1 MKELRL
7 NIGKIAMMVLFIMT
21 IIVSDIKAEVLE
33 DSLSHRPKV
42 GVVLCGGGAKGF
54 AQIRIL
60 KAMDEAGVP
69 IDFIGG
75 TSIGSIIGALYAVGY
90 DPDMIEKLVREQD
103 WDRVLYDKFPETL
116 MPIDKRMDERRYL
129 ATFPISDGKMKVKSS
144 FVEGVYVNLLLSRLM
159 LPAHDV
165 HNYKDLSVPFY
176 CIATD
181 VEHACQYE
189 MNSGDLPRSVRASMS
204 IPFLFQPVTIDG
216 RLLIDGGMVN
226 NFPVRNMKE
235 HGADIIIGI
244 DLEDESIPASQ
255 IDNSLQL
262 FTSLMN
268 LSSLEESLYARSH
281 CNIYIKPN
289 LHGRDMLSFGDFDS
303 IIQFGQD
310 AADKFYPQFK
320 RLADS
325 LQNLGQFKIERPHVQ
340 PIDEIKIVEVRTVGI
355 PEKHKNSFA
364 RLYSNKVFPATVKL
378 SDIEESILKMKISG
392 YYDNLWYDISD
403 APDGYILTI
412 HCEEVEDKS
421 MSVAIHYDN
430 NYGIGALV
438 NFTFN
443 NILQRI
449 DRSTLG
455 IDVNIAENP
464 YIKGRFITQMGKH
477 FRFGSDLSVYSV
489 EMSQYEDKQ
498 ITNSYSIQDNNLDI
512 YFQLLPNYKQQLKL
526 GAAADY
532 VHMKDF
538 VGENQL
544 KSDYHFYSYLYL
556 NYFYKNEDAPSF
568 ARRGW
573 KIDITGKCVF
583 FEGVNNDGE
592 LTSNG
597 WQNSIIL
604 HGNIIKSSSIGK
616 RSSLKLGVEAGY
628 KVGTADIPVF
638 YKFFVG
644 GQSKMKYFDNII
656 AFTGLDFTDKV
667 VDYVAMGKAAWQ
679 FNLYK
684 KLYITANFDAGYLNT
699 AYDQWF
705 DDTSFVA
712 GGGLT
717 LGIDTMVGPV
727 EVSLMGSNINSKPVG
742 FINVGFWY

>member
-1 MKELRL
+1 MKAMRL
-7 NIGKIAMMVLFIMT
+7 NIGKIAMMFLLIMT
-21 IIVSDIKAEVLE
+21 VFVSDIQAKVLE
-33 DSLSHRPKV
+33 DSLTRRPKV

-90 DPDMIEKLVREQD
+90 DPDMIEKMVREQD
-103 WDRVLYDKFPETL
+103 WNQVLYDKFSEDL

-129 ATFPISDGKMKVKSS
+129 ATFPIADGKMKVKSS

-159 LPAHDV
+159 LPAHDIRD
-165 HNYKDLSVPFY
+165 YKDLSVPFY

-189 MNSGDLPRSVRASMS
+189 MNSGDLSRSVRASMS

-289 LHGRDMLSFGDFDS
+289 LHGRDMLSFNDFDS

-310 AADKFYPQFK
+310 AADKFYPQFQ

-325 LQNLGQFKIERPHVQ
+325 LQKLGSFKIERPHVQ
-340 PIDEIKIVEVRTVGI
+340 PIDELTIVQIKADGI
-355 PEKHKNSFA
+355 PERHRNSFA
-364 RLYSNKVFPATVKL
+364 RLYTKEFPAKVKL
-378 SDIEESILKMKISG
+378 DDVENLILKLKISG

-403 APDGYILTI
+403 APGGYILTV
-412 HCEEVEDKS
+412 HCDEVANKS

-443 NILQRI
+443 NVIKKI
-449 DRSTLG
+449 DRSTIGL
-455 IDVNIAENP
+455 DVNIAENP
-464 YIKGRFITQMGKH
+464 YVKGRLNTQMGKY
-477 FRFGSDLSVYSV
+477 FRFGTDLSVYSV
-489 EMSQYEDKQ
+489 EIDQYDDKQ
-498 ITNSYSIQDNNLDI
+498 MTNSYSIQDNNLDI
-512 YFQLLPNYKQQLKL
+512 YMQLIPNVKQQFRL

-538 VGENQL
+538 VGDNQL
-544 KSDYHFYSYLYL
+544 RSDYHFYSYMYL

-573 KIDITGKCVF
+573 KIDITGKWLF
-583 FEGVNNDGE
+583 FEGVNDDGT
-592 LTSNG
+592 LSSNG
-597 WQNSIIL
+597 WQNSVVL
-604 HGNIIKSSSIGK
+604 HGNIIKSSSIGRK
-616 RSSLKLGVEAGY
+616 SALKLGLEAGY
-628 KVGTADIPVF
+628 KVGTSEIPVF

-667 VDYVAMGKAAWQ
+667 VDYVAMGKMAWQ
-679 FNLYK
+679 WNFYK
-684 KLYITANFDAGYLNT
+684 KLYLTLNLDGGFINNT
-699 AYDQWF
+699 YDLWF
-705 DDTSFVA
+705 DKDSFVA
-712 GGGLT
+712 GGGVT
-717 LGIDTMVGPV
+717 FGVDSMVGPV
-727 EVSLMGSNINSKPVG
+727 EVSLMGSNINSTPVG

>member
-1 MKELRL
+1 MISIRL
-7 NIGKIAMMVLFIMT
+7 NIGKVAMMFMLIMT
-21 IIVSDIKAEVLE
+21 VFVSEIQAQVVE
-33 DSLSHRPKV
+33 DSHSHRPKV

-60 KAMDEAGVP
+60 KALDEAGVP
-69 IDFIGG
+69 IDYIGG

-103 WDRVLYDKFPETL
+103 WNQVLYDKFPEEL
-116 MPIDKRMDERRYL
+116 MPIDRRMNERRYL
-129 ATFPISDGKMKVKSS
+129 ATFPITNGKMKVKSA
-144 FVEGVYVNLLLSRLM
+144 FVEGVYVNMLLSRLM
-159 LPAHDV
+159 LPAHNIQD
-165 HNYKDLSVPFY
+165 YSKLPVPFY

-189 MNSGDLPRSVRASMS
+189 MTSGSLSRSVRASMS

-268 LSSLEESLYARSH
+268 LSSLEESLYARNH
-281 CNIYIKPN
+281 CNIYVKPN
-289 LHGRDMLSFGDFDS
+289 LHGRDMLSFNDFDS

-310 AADKFYPQFK
+310 AADEFYPQFQ

-325 LQNLGQFKIERPHVQ
+325 LQNLGHFEINRPHVQ
-340 PIDEIKIVEVRTVGI
+340 PVEKIKIVGINVEGI
-355 PEKHKNSFA
+355 PENHKHSFA
-364 RLYSNKVFPATVKL
+364 RLYATEFPATVTL
-378 SDIEESILKMKISG
+378 DQIEELIVKLKISG
-392 YYDNLWYDISD
+392 YYDNLWYYISD
-403 APDGYILTI
+403 APDGYILNI
-412 HCEEVEDKS
+412 HCDEVADKS
-421 MSVAIHYDN
+421 MSAAIHYDN

-443 NILQRI
+443 NVMKSI
-449 DRSTLG
+449 DRSTISL
-455 IDVNIAENP
+455 DVNIAENP
-464 YIKGRFITQMGKH
+464 YIKGHFNTQMGKY
-477 FRFGSDLSVYSV
+477 FRTGADLSFYSV
-489 EMSQYEDKQ
+489 DISQYDDNQ
-498 ITNSYSIQDNNLDI
+498 MTNSYSIQDNNLDL
-512 YFQLLPNYKQQLKL
+512 YMQLIPTVKQQFRL
-526 GAAADY
+526 GAVADY

-538 VGENQL
+538 VGDNQL
-544 KSDYHFYSYLYL
+544 NSYYHFYSYLYL

-583 FEGVNNDGE
+583 FEGVNNEGV

-616 RSSLKLGVEAGY
+616 KSSLKLGVEAGY
-628 KVGTADIPVF
+628 KVGTSDIPVF

-656 AFTGLDFTDKV
+656 AFTGLDFIDKV
-667 VDYVAMGKAAWQ
+667 VDYVAMGKMAWQ
-679 FNLYK
+679 WNFYK
-684 KLYITANFDAGYLNT
+684 KLYFTASVDAGFIND
-699 AYDQWF
+699 AYDLWF
-705 DDTSFVA
+705 DSNSFVA
-712 GGGLT
+712 GGGIT
-717 LGIDTMVGPV
+717 FGVDTMVGPV
-727 EVSLMGSNINSKPVG
+727 EVSLMGSNINSALVG

>member
-1 MKELRL
+1 MKSIRL
-7 NIGKIAMMVLFIMT
+7 NIGKVAMMFMLIMT
-21 IIVSDIKAEVLE
+21 VFVSEIQAQVVD
-33 DSLSHRPKV
+33 DSNTHRPKV

-60 KAMDEAGVP
+60 KALDEAGVP
-69 IDFIGG
+69 IDYIGG

-103 WDRVLYDKFPETL
+103 WNQVLYDKFSEEL
-116 MPIDKRMDERRYL
+116 MPIDRRMNERRYL
-129 ATFPISDGKMKVKSS
+129 ATFPITNGKMKVKSA
-144 FVEGVYVNLLLSRLM
+144 FVEGVYVNMLLSRLM
-159 LPAHDV
+159 LPAHNIQD
-165 HNYKDLSVPFY
+165 YSKLSVPFY

-189 MNSGDLPRSVRASMS
+189 MTSGSLSRSVRASMS

-289 LHGRDMLSFGDFDS
+289 LHGRDMLSFNDFDS

-310 AADKFYPQFK
+310 AADKFYPQFQ

-325 LQNLGQFKIERPHVQ
+325 LQNLGHFEINRPHVQ
-340 PIDEIKIVEVRTVGI
+340 PVEKIKIVGINVEGI
-355 PEKHKNSFA
+355 PENHKHSFA
-364 RLYSNKVFPATVKL
+364 RLYATEFPATVTL
-378 SDIEESILKMKISG
+378 DQIEEMIVKLKISG
-392 YYDNLWYDISD
+392 YYDNLWYYISD
-403 APDGYILTI
+403 APDGYILNI
-412 HCEEVEDKS
+412 HCDEVADKS
-421 MSVAIHYDN
+421 MSAAIHYDN

-443 NILQRI
+443 NVMKSI
-449 DRSTLG
+449 DRSTISL
-455 IDVNIAENP
+455 DVNIAENP
-464 YIKGRFITQMGKH
+464 YIKGHFNTQMGKY
-477 FRFGSDLSVYSV
+477 FRMGADLSFYSV
-489 EMSQYEDKQ
+489 DISQYDDNQ
-498 ITNSYSIQDNNLDI
+498 MTNSYSIQDNNLDL
-512 YFQLLPNYKQQLKL
+512 YMQLIPTVKQQFRL
-526 GAAADY
+526 GAVADY

-538 VGENQL
+538 VGDNQL
-544 KSDYHFYSYLYL
+544 NSDYHFYSYLYL

-583 FEGVNNDGE
+583 FEGVNNEGV

-616 RSSLKLGVEAGY
+616 KSSLKLGVEAGY
-628 KVGTADIPVF
+628 KVGTSDIPVF

-656 AFTGLDFTDKV
+656 AFTGLDFIDKV
-667 VDYVAMGKAAWQ
+667 VDYVAMGKMAWQ
-679 FNLYK
+679 WNFYK
-684 KLYITANFDAGYLNT
+684 KLYFTASVDAGFIND
-699 AYDQWF
+699 AYDLWF
-705 DDTSFVA
+705 DSNSFVA
-712 GGGLT
+712 GGGIT
-717 LGIDTMVGPV
+717 FGVDTMVGPV
-727 EVSLMGSNINSKPVG
+727 EVSLMGSNINSAPVG

>member
-1 MKELRL
+1 MKSIRL
-7 NIGKIAMMVLFIMT
+7 NIGKVAMMFMLIMT
-21 IIVSDIKAEVLE
+21 VFVSEIQAQVVD
-33 DSLSHRPKV
+33 DSNTHRPKV

-60 KAMDEAGVP
+60 KALDEAGVP
-69 IDFIGG
+69 IDYIGG

-103 WDRVLYDKFPETL
+103 WNQVLYDKFSEEL
-116 MPIDKRMDERRYL
+116 MPIDRRMNERRYL
-129 ATFPISDGKMKVKSS
+129 ATFPITNGKMKVKSA
-144 FVEGVYVNLLLSRLM
+144 FVEGVYVNMLLSRLM
-159 LPAHDV
+159 LPAHNIQD
-165 HNYKDLSVPFY
+165 YSKLSVPFY

-189 MNSGDLPRSVRASMS
+189 MTSGSLSRSVRASMS

-289 LHGRDMLSFGDFDS
+289 LHGRDMLSFNDFDS

-310 AADKFYPQFK
+310 AADKFYPQFQ

-325 LQNLGQFKIERPHVQ
+325 LQNLGHFEINRPHVQ
-340 PIDEIKIVEVRTVGI
+340 PVEKIKIVGINVEGI
-355 PEKHKNSFA
+355 PENHKHSFA
-364 RLYSNKVFPATVKL
+364 RLYATEFPATVTL
-378 SDIEESILKMKISG
+378 DQIEEMIVKLKISG
-392 YYDNLWYDISD
+392 YYDNLWYYISD
-403 APDGYILTI
+403 APDGYILNI
-412 HCEEVEDKS
+412 HCDEVADKS
-421 MSVAIHYDN
+421 MSAAIHYDN

-443 NILQRI
+443 NVMKSI
-449 DRSTLG
+449 DRSTISL
-455 IDVNIAENP
+455 DVNIAENP
-464 YIKGRFITQMGKH
+464 YIKGHFNTQMGKY
-477 FRFGSDLSVYSV
+477 FRMGADLSFYSV
-489 EMSQYEDKQ
+489 DISQYDDNQ
-498 ITNSYSIQDNNLDI
+498 MTNSYSIQDNNLDL
-512 YFQLLPNYKQQLKL
+512 YMQLIPTVKQQFRL
-526 GAAADY
+526 GAVADY
-532 VHMKDF
+532 MHMKDF
-538 VGENQL
+538 VGDNQL
-544 KSDYHFYSYLYL
+544 NSDYHFYSYLYL

-583 FEGVNNDGE
+583 FEGVNNEGV

-616 RSSLKLGVEAGY
+616 KSSLKLGVEAGY
-628 KVGTADIPVF
+628 KVGTSDIPVF

-656 AFTGLDFTDKV
+656 AFTGLDFIDKV
-667 VDYVAMGKAAWQ
+667 VDYVAMGKMAWQ
-679 FNLYK
+679 WNFYK
-684 KLYITANFDAGYLNT
+684 KLYFTASVDAGFIND
-699 AYDQWF
+699 AYDLWF
-705 DDTSFVA
+705 DSNSFVA
-712 GGGLT
+712 GGGIT
-717 LGIDTMVGPV
+717 FGVDTMVGPV
-727 EVSLMGSNINSKPVG
+727 EVSLMGSNINSAPVG

>member
-1 MKELRL
+1 MKSIRL
-7 NIGKIAMMVLFIMT
+7 NIGKVAMMFMLIMT
-21 IIVSDIKAEVLE
+21 VFVSEIQAQVVD
-33 DSLSHRPKV
+33 DSNTHRPKV

-60 KAMDEAGVP
+60 KALDEAGVP
-69 IDFIGG
+69 IDYIGG

-103 WDRVLYDKFPETL
+103 WNQVLYDKFSEEL
-116 MPIDKRMDERRYL
+116 MPIDRRMNERRYL
-129 ATFPISDGKMKVKSS
+129 ATFPITNGKMKVKSA
-144 FVEGVYVNLLLSRLM
+144 FVEGVYVNMLLSRLM
-159 LPAHDV
+159 LPAHNIQD
-165 HNYKDLSVPFY
+165 YSKLSVPFY

-189 MNSGDLPRSVRASMS
+189 MTSGSLPRSVRASMS

-289 LHGRDMLSFGDFDS
+289 LHGRDMLSFNDFDS

-310 AADKFYPQFK
+310 AADKFYPQFQ

-325 LQNLGQFKIERPHVQ
+325 LQNLGHFEINRPHVQ
-340 PIDEIKIVEVRTVGI
+340 PVEKIKIVGINVEGI
-355 PEKHKNSFA
+355 PENHKHSFA
-364 RLYSNKVFPATVKL
+364 RLYATEFPATVTL
-378 SDIEESILKMKISG
+378 DQIEEMIVKLKISG
-392 YYDNLWYDISD
+392 YYDNLWYYISD
-403 APDGYILTI
+403 APDGYILNI
-412 HCEEVEDKS
+412 HCDEVADKS
-421 MSVAIHYDN
+421 MSAAIHYDN

-443 NILQRI
+443 NVMKSI
-449 DRSTLG
+449 DRSTISL
-455 IDVNIAENP
+455 DVNIAENP
-464 YIKGRFITQMGKH
+464 YIKGHFNTQMGKY
-477 FRFGSDLSVYSV
+477 FRMGADLSFYSV
-489 EMSQYEDKQ
+489 DISQYDDNQ
-498 ITNSYSIQDNNLDI
+498 MTNSYSIQDNNLDL
-512 YFQLLPNYKQQLKL
+512 YMQLIPTVKQQFRL
-526 GAAADY
+526 GAVADY

-538 VGENQL
+538 VGDNQL
-544 KSDYHFYSYLYL
+544 NSDYHFYSYLYL

-583 FEGVNNDGE
+583 FEGVNNEGV

-616 RSSLKLGVEAGY
+616 KSSLKLGVEAGY
-628 KVGTADIPVF
+628 KVGTSDIPVF

-656 AFTGLDFTDKV
+656 AFTGLDFIDKV
-667 VDYVAMGKAAWQ
+667 VDYVAMGKMAWQ
-679 FNLYK
+679 WNFYK
-684 KLYITANFDAGYLNT
+684 KLYFTASVDAGFIND
-699 AYDQWF
+699 AYDLWF
-705 DDTSFVA
+705 DSNSFVA
-712 GGGLT
+712 GGGIT
-717 LGIDTMVGPV
+717 FGVDTMVGPV
-727 EVSLMGSNINSKPVG
+727 EVSLMGSNINSAPVG

>member
-1 MKELRL
+1 MKSIRL
-7 NIGKIAMMVLFIMT
+7 NIGKVAMMFMLIMT
-21 IIVSDIKAEVLE
+21 VFVSEIQAQVVD
-33 DSLSHRPKV
+33 DSNTHRPKV

-60 KAMDEAGVP
+60 KALDEAGVP
-69 IDFIGG
+69 IDYIGG

-103 WDRVLYDKFPETL
+103 WNQVLYDKFSEEL
-116 MPIDKRMDERRYL
+116 MPIDRRMNERRYL
-129 ATFPISDGKMKVKSS
+129 ATFPITNGKMKVKSA
-144 FVEGVYVNLLLSRLM
+144 FVEGVYVNMLLSRLM
-159 LPAHDV
+159 LPAHNIQD
-165 HNYKDLSVPFY
+165 YSKLSVPFY

-189 MNSGDLPRSVRASMS
+189 MTSGSLSRSVRASMS

-289 LHGRDMLSFGDFDS
+289 LHGRDMLSFNDFDS

-310 AADKFYPQFK
+310 AADKFYPQFQ

-325 LQNLGQFKIERPHVQ
+325 LQNLGHFEINRPHVQ
-340 PIDEIKIVEVRTVGI
+340 PVEKIKIVGINVEGI
-355 PEKHKNSFA
+355 PENHKHSFA
-364 RLYSNKVFPATVKL
+364 RLYATEFPATVTL
-378 SDIEESILKMKISG
+378 DQIEEMIVKLKISG
-392 YYDNLWYDISD
+392 YYDNLWYYISD
-403 APDGYILTI
+403 APDGYILNI
-412 HCEEVEDKS
+412 HCDEVADKS
-421 MSVAIHYDN
+421 MSAAIHYDN

-443 NILQRI
+443 NVMKSI
-449 DRSTLG
+449 DRSTISL
-455 IDVNIAENP
+455 DVNIAENP
-464 YIKGRFITQMGKH
+464 YIKGHFNTQMGKY
-477 FRFGSDLSVYSV
+477 FRMGADLSFYSV
-489 EMSQYEDKQ
+489 DISQYDDNQ
-498 ITNSYSIQDNNLDI
+498 MTNSYSIQDNNLDL
-512 YFQLLPNYKQQLKL
+512 YMQLIPTVKQQFRL
-526 GAAADY
+526 GAVADY

-538 VGENQL
+538 VGDNQL
-544 KSDYHFYSYLYL
+544 NSDYHFYSYLYL

-583 FEGVNNDGE
+583 FEGVNNEGV

-597 WQNSIIL
+597 WQNPIIL

-616 RSSLKLGVEAGY
+616 KSSLKLGVEAGY
-628 KVGTADIPVF
+628 KVGTSDIPVF

-656 AFTGLDFTDKV
+656 AFTGLDFIDKV
-667 VDYVAMGKAAWQ
+667 VDYVAMGKMAWQ
-679 FNLYK
+679 WNFYK
-684 KLYITANFDAGYLNT
+684 KLYFTASVDAGFIND
-699 AYDQWF
+699 AYDLWF
-705 DDTSFVA
+705 DSNSFVA
-712 GGGLT
+712 GGGIT
-717 LGIDTMVGPV
+717 FGVDTMVGPV
-727 EVSLMGSNINSKPVG
+727 EVSLMGSNINSAPVG

>member
-1 MKELRL
+1 MKSIRL
-7 NIGKIAMMVLFIMT
+7 NIGKVAMMFMLIMT
-21 IIVSDIKAEVLE
+21 VFVSEIQAQVVD
-33 DSLSHRPKV
+33 DSNTHRPKV
-42 GVVLCGGGAKGF
+42 GLVLCGGGAKGF

-60 KAMDEAGVP
+60 KALDEAGVP
-69 IDFIGG
+69 IDYIGG

-103 WDRVLYDKFPETL
+103 WNQVLYDKFPEEL
-116 MPIDKRMDERRYL
+116 MPIDRRMNERRYL
-129 ATFPISDGKMKVKSS
+129 ATFPITNGKMKVKSA
-144 FVEGVYVNLLLSRLM
+144 FVEGVYVNMLLSRLM
-159 LPAHDV
+159 LPAHNIQD
-165 HNYKDLSVPFY
+165 YSKLSVPFY

-189 MNSGDLPRSVRASMS
+189 MTSGSLSRSVRASMS

-216 RLLIDGGMVN
+216 RLLIDGGMV

-289 LHGRDMLSFGDFDS
+289 LHGRDMLSFNDFDS

-310 AADKFYPQFK
+310 AADKFYPQFQ

-325 LQNLGQFKIERPHVQ
+325 LQNLGHFEINRPHVQ
-340 PIDEIKIVEVRTVGI
+340 PVEKIKIVGINVEGI
-355 PEKHKNSFA
+355 PENHKHSFA
-364 RLYSNKVFPATVKL
+364 RLYATEFPATVTL
-378 SDIEESILKMKISG
+378 DQIEELIVKLKISG
-392 YYDNLWYDISD
+392 YYDNLRYYISD
-403 APDGYILTI
+403 APDGYILNI
-412 HCEEVEDKS
+412 HCDEVADKS
-421 MSVAIHYDN
+421 MSAAIHYDN

-443 NILQRI
+443 NVMKSI
-449 DRSTLG
+449 DRSTISL
-455 IDVNIAENP
+455 DVNIAENP
-464 YIKGRFITQMGKH
+464 YIKGHFNTQMGKY
-477 FRFGSDLSVYSV
+477 FRMGADLSFYSV
-489 EMSQYEDKQ
+489 DISQYDDNQ
-498 ITNSYSIQDNNLDI
+498 MTNSYSIQDNNLDL
-512 YFQLLPNYKQQLKL
+512 YMQLIPTVKQQFRL
-526 GAAADY
+526 GAVADY

-538 VGENQL
+538 VGDNQL
-544 KSDYHFYSYLYL
+544 NSDYHFYSYLYL

-583 FEGVNNDGE
+583 FEGVNNEGV

-616 RSSLKLGVEAGY
+616 KSSLKLGVEAGY
-628 KVGTADIPVF
+628 KVGTSDIPVF

-656 AFTGLDFTDKV
+656 AFTGLDFIDKV
-667 VDYVAMGKAAWQ
+667 VDYVAMGKMAWQ
-679 FNLYK
+679 WNFYK
-684 KLYITANFDAGYLNT
+684 KLYFTASVDAGFIND
-699 AYDQWF
+699 AYDLWF
-705 DDTSFVA
+705 DSNSFVA
-712 GGGLT
+712 GGGIT
-717 LGIDTMVGPV
+717 FGVDTMVGPV
-727 EVSLMGSNINSKPVG
+727 EVSLMGSNINSAPVG

>member
-1 MKELRL
+1 MKSIRL
-7 NIGKIAMMVLFIMT
+7 NIGKVAMMFMLIMT
-21 IIVSDIKAEVLE
+21 VFVSEIQAQVVD
-33 DSLSHRPKV
+33 DSHSHRPKV

-60 KAMDEAGVP
+60 KALDEAGVP
-69 IDFIGG
+69 IDYIGG

-103 WDRVLYDKFPETL
+103 WNQVLYDKFPEEL
-116 MPIDKRMDERRYL
+116 MPIDRRMNERRYL
-129 ATFPISDGKMKVKSS
+129 ATFPITNGKMKVKSA
-144 FVEGVYVNLLLSRLM
+144 FVEGVYVNMLLSRLM
-159 LPAHDV
+159 LPAHNIQD
-165 HNYKDLSVPFY
+165 YSKLSVPFY

-189 MNSGDLPRSVRASMS
+189 MTSGSLSRSVRASMS

-289 LHGRDMLSFGDFDS
+289 LHGRDMLSFNDFDS

-310 AADKFYPQFK
+310 AADKFYPQFQ

-325 LQNLGQFKIERPHVQ
+325 LQNLGHFEINRPHVQ
-340 PIDEIKIVEVRTVGI
+340 PVEKIKIVGINVEGI
-355 PEKHKNSFA
+355 PENHKHSFA
-364 RLYSNKVFPATVKL
+364 RLYATEFPATVTL
-378 SDIEESILKMKISG
+378 DQIEELIVKLKISG
-392 YYDNLWYDISD
+392 YYDNLWYYISD
-403 APDGYILTI
+403 APDGYILNI
-412 HCEEVEDKS
+412 HCDEVADKS
-421 MSVAIHYDN
+421 MSAAIHYDN

-438 NFTFN
+438 IFTFN
-443 NILQRI
+443 NVMKSI
-449 DRSTLG
+449 DRSTISL
-455 IDVNIAENP
+455 DVNIAENP
-464 YIKGRFITQMGKH
+464 YIKGHFNTQMGKY
-477 FRFGSDLSVYSV
+477 FRMGADWSFYSV
-489 EMSQYEDKQ
+489 DISQYDDNQ
-498 ITNSYSIQDNNLDI
+498 MTNSYSIQDNNLDL
-512 YFQLLPNYKQQLKL
+512 YMQLIPTVKQQFRL
-526 GAAADY
+526 GAVADY

-538 VGENQL
+538 VGDNQL
-544 KSDYHFYSYLYL
+544 NSDYHFYSYLYL

-583 FEGVNNDGE
+583 FEGVNNEGV

-616 RSSLKLGVEAGY
+616 KSSLKLGVEAGY
-628 KVGTADIPVF
+628 KVGTSDIPVF

-656 AFTGLDFTDKV
+656 AFTGLDFIDKV
-667 VDYVAMGKAAWQ
+667 VDYVAMGKMAWQ
-679 FNLYK
+679 WNFYK
-684 KLYITANFDAGYLNT
+684 KLYFTASVDAGFIND
-699 AYDQWF
+699 AYDLWF
-705 DDTSFVA
+705 DSNSFVA
-712 GGGLT
+712 GGGIT
-717 LGIDTMVGPV
+717 FGVDTMVGPV
-727 EVSLMGSNINSKPVG
+727 EVSLMGSNINSAPVG

>member
-1 MKELRL
+1 MKSIRL
-7 NIGKIAMMVLFIMT
+7 NIGKVAMMFILIMT
-21 IIVSDIKAEVLE
+21 VFVSEIQAQVVE
-33 DSLSHRPKV
+33 DSNTHRPKV

-60 KAMDEAGVP
+60 KALDEAGVP
-69 IDFIGG
+69 IDYIGG

-103 WDRVLYDKFPETL
+103 WNQVLYDKFPEEL
-116 MPIDKRMDERRYL
+116 MPIDRRMNERRYL
-129 ATFPISDGKMKVKSS
+129 ATFPITNGKMKVKSA
-144 FVEGVYVNLLLSRLM
+144 FVEGVYVNMLLSRLM
-159 LPAHDV
+159 LPAHNIQD
-165 HNYKDLSVPFY
+165 YSKLPVPFY

-189 MNSGDLPRSVRASMS
+189 MTSGSLPRSVRASMS

-268 LSSLEESLYARSH
+268 LSSLEESLYARNH
-281 CNIYIKPN
+281 CNIYVKPN
-289 LHGRDMLSFGDFDS
+289 LHGRDMLSFNDFDS

-310 AADKFYPQFK
+310 AADKFYPQFQ

-325 LQNLGQFKIERPHVQ
+325 LQNLGHFEINRPHVQ
-340 PIDEIKIVEVRTVGI
+340 PVEEIKIVGINVEGI
-355 PEKHKNSFA
+355 PENHKHSFA
-364 RLYSNKVFPATVKL
+364 RLYATEFPATVTLDK
-378 SDIEESILKMKISG
+378 IEELIVKLKISG
-392 YYDNLWYDISD
+392 YYDNLWYYISD
-403 APDGYILTI
+403 APDGYILNI
-412 HCEEVEDKS
+412 HCDEVADKS
-421 MSVAIHYDN
+421 MSAAIHYDN

-443 NILQRI
+443 NVMKSI
-449 DRSTLG
+449 DRSTISL
-455 IDVNIAENP
+455 DVNIAENP
-464 YIKGRFITQMGKH
+464 YIKGHFNTQMGKY
-477 FRFGSDLSVYSV
+477 FRTGADLSFYSV
-489 EMSQYEDKQ
+489 DISQYDDNQ
-498 ITNSYSIQDNNLDI
+498 MTNSYSIQDNNIDL
-512 YFQLLPNYKQQLKL
+512 YMQLIPTVKQQFRL
-526 GAAADY
+526 GAVADY

-538 VGENQL
+538 VGDNQL
-544 KSDYHFYSYLYL
+544 NSDYHFYSYLYL

-583 FEGVNNDGE
+583 FEGVNNEGV

-616 RSSLKLGVEAGY
+616 KSSLKLGVEAGY
-628 KVGTADIPVF
+628 KVGTSDIPVF

-656 AFTGLDFTDKV
+656 AFTGLDFIDKV
-667 VDYVAMGKAAWQ
+667 VDYVAMGKMAWQ
-679 FNLYK
+679 WNFYK
-684 KLYITANFDAGYLNT
+684 KLYFTASVDAGFIND
-699 AYDQWF
+699 AYDLWF
-705 DDTSFVA
+705 DSNSFVA
-712 GGGLT
+712 GGGIT
-717 LGIDTMVGPV
+717 FGVDTMVGPV
-727 EVSLMGSNINSKPVG
+727 EVSLMGSNINSAPVG

>member
-1 MKELRL
+1 MKSIRL
-7 NIGKIAMMVLFIMT
+7 NIGKVAMMFMLIMT
-21 IIVSDIKAEVLE
+21 VFVSEIQAQVVE
-33 DSLSHRPKV
+33 DSNTHRPKV

-60 KAMDEAGVP
+60 KALDEAGVP
-69 IDFIGG
+69 IDYIGG

-103 WDRVLYDKFPETL
+103 WNQVLYDKFPEEL
-116 MPIDKRMDERRYL
+116 MPIDRRMNERRYL
-129 ATFPISDGKMKVKSS
+129 ATFPITNGKMKVKSA
-144 FVEGVYVNLLLSRLM
+144 FVEGVYVNMLLSRLI
-159 LPAHDV
+159 LPAHNIQD
-165 HNYKDLSVPFY
+165 YSKLSVPFY

-189 MNSGDLPRSVRASMS
+189 MTSGSLSRSVRASMS

-226 NFPVRNMKE
+226 NFPVRNIKE

-289 LHGRDMLSFGDFDS
+289 LHGRDMLSFNDFDS

-310 AADKFYPQFK
+310 AADKFYPQFQ

-325 LQNLGQFKIERPHVQ
+325 LQNLGHFEINRPHVQ
-340 PIDEIKIVEVRTVGI
+340 PVEKIKIVGINVEGI
-355 PEKHKNSFA
+355 PENHKHSFA
-364 RLYSNKVFPATVKL
+364 RLYATEFPATVTL
-378 SDIEESILKMKISG
+378 DQIEEMIVKLKISG
-392 YYDNLWYDISD
+392 YYDNLWYYISD
-403 APDGYILTI
+403 APDGYILNI
-412 HCEEVEDKS
+412 HCDEVADKS
-421 MSVAIHYDN
+421 MSAAIHYDN

-443 NILQRI
+443 NVMKSI
-449 DRSTLG
+449 DRSTISL
-455 IDVNIAENP
+455 DVNIAENP
-464 YIKGRFITQMGKH
+464 YIKGHFNTQMGKY
-477 FRFGSDLSVYSV
+477 FRMGADLSFYSV
-489 EMSQYEDKQ
+489 DISQYDDNQ
-498 ITNSYSIQDNNLDI
+498 MTNSYSIQDNNLDL
-512 YFQLLPNYKQQLKL
+512 YMQLIPTVKQQFRL
-526 GAAADY
+526 GAVADY

-538 VGENQL
+538 VGDNQL
-544 KSDYHFYSYLYL
+544 NSDYHFYSYLYL

-583 FEGVNNDGE
+583 FEGVNNEGV

-616 RSSLKLGVEAGY
+616 KSSLKLGVEAGY
-628 KVGTADIPVF
+628 KVGTSDIPVF

-656 AFTGLDFTDKV
+656 AFTGLDFIDKV
-667 VDYVAMGKAAWQ
+667 VDYVAMGKMAWQ
-679 FNLYK
+679 WNFYK
-684 KLYITANFDAGYLNT
+684 KLYFTASVDAGFIND
-699 AYDQWF
+699 AYDLWF
-705 DDTSFVA
+705 DSNSFVA
-712 GGGLT
+712 GGGIT
-717 LGIDTMVGPV
+717 FGVDTMVGPV
-727 EVSLMGSNINSKPVG
+727 EVSLMGSNINSAPVG

>member
-1 MKELRL
+1 MISIRL
-7 NIGKIAMMVLFIMT
+7 NIGKVAMMFMLIMT
-21 IIVSDIKAEVLE
+21 VFVSEIQAQVVE
-33 DSLSHRPKV
+33 DSHSHRPKV

-60 KAMDEAGVP
+60 KALDEAGVP
-69 IDFIGG
+69 IDYIGG

-103 WDRVLYDKFPETL
+103 WNRILYDKFPEEL
-116 MPIDKRMDERRYL
+116 MPIDRRMNERRYL
-129 ATFPISDGKMKVKSS
+129 ATFPITNGKMKVKSA
-144 FVEGVYVNLLLSRLM
+144 FVEGVYVNMLLSRLM
-159 LPAHDV
+159 LPAHNIQD
-165 HNYKDLSVPFY
+165 YSKLPVPFY

-189 MNSGDLPRSVRASMS
+189 MTSGSLPRSVRASMS

-262 FTSLMN
+262 FTSLTN
-268 LSSLEESLYARSH
+268 LSSHEESLYARNH
-281 CNIYIKPN
+281 CNIYVKPN
-289 LHGRDMLSFGDFDS
+289 LHGRDMLSFNDFDS

-310 AADKFYPQFK
+310 AADEFYPQFQ

-325 LQNLGQFKIERPHVQ
+325 LQNLGRFEINRPHVQ
-340 PIDEIKIVEVRTVGI
+340 PIEEIKIVDINVIGI
-355 PEKHKNSFA
+355 PENHKHSFA
-364 RLYSNKVFPATVKL
+364 RLYATEFPATVTL
-378 SDIEESILKMKISG
+378 DQIEELIVKLKISG
-392 YYDNLWYDISD
+392 YYDNLWYYISD
-403 APDGYILTI
+403 APDGYILNI
-412 HCEEVEDKS
+412 HCDEVADKS
-421 MSVAIHYDN
+421 MSAAIHYDN

-443 NILQRI
+443 NVMKSI
-449 DRSTLG
+449 DRSTISL
-455 IDVNIAENP
+455 DVNIAENP
-464 YIKGRFITQMGKH
+464 YIKGHFNTQMGKY
-477 FRFGSDLSVYSV
+477 FRMGADLSFYSV
-489 EMSQYEDKQ
+489 DISQYDDNQ
-498 ITNSYSIQDNNLDI
+498 MTNSYSIQDNNLDLYI
-512 YFQLLPNYKQQLKL
+512 QLIPTVKQQFRL
-526 GAAADY
+526 GAVADY

-538 VGENQL
+538 VGDNQL
-544 KSDYHFYSYLYL
+544 NSDYHFYSYLYL

-583 FEGVNNDGE
+583 FEGVNNEGV

-616 RSSLKLGVEAGY
+616 KSSLKLGVEAGY
-628 KVGTADIPVF
+628 KVGTSDIPVF

-656 AFTGLDFTDKV
+656 AFTGLDFIDKV
-667 VDYVAMGKAAWQ
+667 VDYVAMGKMAWQ
-679 FNLYK
+679 WNFYK
-684 KLYITANFDAGYLNT
+684 KLYFTASVDAGFIND
-699 AYDQWF
+699 AYDLWF
-705 DDTSFVA
+705 DSNSFVA
-712 GGGLT
+712 GGGVT
-717 LGIDTMVGPV
+717 FGIDTMVGPV
-727 EVSLMGSNINSKPVG
+727 EVSLMGSNINSAPVG